1 MKCRPLAAL
10 LGVSLVLTTRVASA
24 VTVDGHLE
32 PDYGPALSTQT
43 TQTNNGDSPF
53 AQVMT
58 ASGSELDQAY
68 GFIVG
73 GVLHL
78 FLSGNLMYVPG
89 AELMGHWLPT
99 DLFID
104 SGPGGQNRLSSD
116 NPTIEPSYDL
126 KQMAGLAFDAAFEAD
141 YWLSCGST
149 YFFTPLRAYFATLP
163 TGGGGTGDYLGHAPT
178 GGPGTLSGGTNPDG
192 IEAALDNR
200 NRGGVSGGCGAAS
213 GAGVTT
219 GVEWAIPLA
228 AIGNPTGCIKVCAI
242 VCSQDHAT
250 IANQVLGPVP
260 PGTCNLGA
268 TSAVNFASI
277 AGDQFFMVCPPA
289 TPARVTSWGVLKTI
303 YR

>member
-1 MKCRPLAAL
+1 MKTRALAAFL
-10 LGVSLVLTTRVASA
+10 AASLVLPARSASA
-24 VTVDGHLE
+24 VTVDGRLE
-32 PDYGPALSTQT
+32 PDYGAALSIQT
-43 TQTNNGDSPF
+43 TQTGNGDSPF

-58 ASGSELDQAY
+58 AGGSELDQAY
-68 GFIVG
+68 GFIAG
-73 GVLHL
+73 GVLHV

-104 SGPGGQNRLSSD
+104 SGPGGQNRLRSD
-116 NPTIEPSYDL
+116 NPAIEPSYDL
-126 KQMAGLAFDAAFEAD
+126 NPMAGLTFDAAFEAD

-163 TGGGGTGDYLGHAPT
+163 TGGGGTGYYLGYAPT

-192 IEAALDNR
+192 IEAALDNS
-200 NRGGVSGGCGAAS
+200 NRGGVTAGCAAAS

-219 GVEWAIPLA
+219 GIEWAIPLS
-228 AIGNPTGCIKVCAI
+228 AIGNPTGCVKVCAI
-242 VCSQDHAT
+242 VCSQDHST
-250 IANQVLGPVP
+250 IANQVLGPAP

-268 TSAVNFASI
+268 ASAVNFANI
-277 AGDQFFMVCPPA
+277 AGDQFFTVCPPP
-289 TPARVTSWGVLKTI
+289 TPARATSWGLLKTI